1 MGEDAILV
9 LDDDDDAILTEDS
22 DNDTVLNEDIPYY
35 EKETDYENLE
45 NKPQINSVE
54 LVGNKFLNDLFP
66 DGIIID
72 GGEAVM

>member
-9 LDDDDDAILTEDS
+9 MDSDDDSILKDD
-22 DNDTVLNEDIPYY
+22 VPYF
-35 EKETDYENLE
+35 KNETDYNNLE

-54 LVGNKFLNDLFP
+54 LIGNKFLNDLFP